1 MDVIFAILC
10 IPLFVLN
17 SFCDKYISTF
27 NSKGV
32 NITYNIIKFSVGS
45 VILFAALMSDSSL
58 WCDPGVIICGVLCG
72 IMYSINKM
80 IIMTGYEKSSVAFMT
95 LCHSA
100 GMLLPCIIGHFLWD
114 EKLSFAA
121 LVGIAMVIGSMMLLK
136 DAPHNKTSNTTIGL
150 VIGVVVLL
158 ASGGV
163 MILQKIMGL
172 YYPGQGVNAYNF
184 YSFISA
190 GMILCVF
197 IRQAKH
203 QGNIKKLVWCASGSA
218 VSLCAISVV
227 MTKLAASV
235 PSVIMFPLFNGSG
248 IILVTLLSAWMFKE
262 KLTARRITGFVVG
275 LIGLFLVN
283 L

>member
-32 NITYNIIKFSVGS
+32 NIIYNVIKFSVGS
-45 VILFAALMSDSSL
+45 VILFAALLADSSL
-58 WCDPGVIICGVLCG
+58 WYHPGVIICGVLCG
-72 IMYSINKM
+72 VMYSINKM

-114 EKLSFAA
+114 EKLSLAA
-121 LVGIAMVIGSMMLLK
+121 LVGIALVIGSMMLLK
-136 DAPHNKTSNTTIGL
+136 DAPKSKTSNTTIGL

-190 GMILCVF
+190 VMILGIF
-197 IRQAKH
+197 IRQGQH
-203 QGNIKKLVWCASGSA
+203 QGNMKKLVWCATGSA

-248 IILVTLLSAWMFKE
+248 IILVTLLSAWLFKE
-262 KLTARRITGFVVG
+262 KLTAKRITGFVIG